1 VTASRTLPPRVLTA
15 LSVLGYAITVGV
27 MAYIATNFTGFGHDV
42 GIWDRVGDQV
52 RDGFSPY
59 GMGYADIEVF
69 LYSPPWALLF
79 AAVSWLPREVLVGGL
94 IVLEV
99 LAWRICA
106 GSWRRVGYLGL
117 IPIFGFELSVGQINL
132 LIAAAVA
139 LALRGDGRWAVL
151 AALAKF
157 SPALA
162 IREWRRP
169 LVVLAVC
176 LVATVPVY
184 QLWFDWANQLLAAQ
198 SIVPAPVPYWV
209 RVAVAGALLLLR
221 RPWATGLA
229 VIVAI
234 PNPTPNTYV
243 LLAALMPAMRRGE
256 AAAGTWRPASATSP
270 ATAK

>member
-1 VTASRTLPPRVLTA
+1 
-15 LSVLGYAITVGV
+15 
-27 MAYIATNFTGFGHDV
+27 MAYIATNYSGFGHDV
-42 GIWDRVGDQV
+42 QIWDRVGDQV
-52 RDGFSPY
+52 RAGISPY
-59 GMGYADIEVF
+59 GMGYTDIEVF

-79 AAVSWLPREVLVGGL
+79 AAVSWLPRELLVGGL
-94 IVLEV
+94 IVLEF

-162 IREWRRP
+162 IREVRRP
-169 LVVLAVC
+169 VIVLAIC
-176 LVATVPVY
+176 LVATLPVLH
-184 QLWFDWANQLLAAQ
+184 LWTDWANQLLAAQ

-209 RVAVAGALLLLR
+209 RVAVAGALLVLR

-243 LLAALMPAMRRGE
+243 LLAALTPAVREPRATADEGHP
-256 AAAGTWRPASATSP
+256 ARSSAVASAHS
-270 ATAK
+270 